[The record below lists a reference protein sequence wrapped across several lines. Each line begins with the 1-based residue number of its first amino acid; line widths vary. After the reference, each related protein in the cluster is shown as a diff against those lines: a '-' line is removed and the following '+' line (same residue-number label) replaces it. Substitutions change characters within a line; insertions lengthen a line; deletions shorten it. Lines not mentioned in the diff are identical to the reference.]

1 MINQLPKWIELGAA
15 LLAFIAGFINA
26 IGLLSFEHQSVSHLS
41 GTATLVGIAA
51 QDVNF
56 TLLFKLAGIIV
67 AFVIGAVIAG
77 IFIDS
82 RDLKLGRHYDTLLF
96 FEAILILLAIHF
108 LDNNVMWGQMT
119 LSMACGIQNAMAT
132 RYSGAII
139 RTTHLT
145 GIFTD
150 IGIMI
155 GSYLKGEEFDH
166 RKFWLFFLIVIGFII
181 GGVIA
186 APLFT
191 FIGYHSLYIPFG
203 LCISLAALY
212 RYHTRKL
219 LQ

>member
-26 IGLLSFEHQSVSHLS
+26 VGLLSFEHQSVSHLS
-41 GTATLVGIAA
+41 GTVTLIGIAA

-56 TLLFKLAGIIV
+56 TSLLKLIGIIFT
-67 AFVIGAVIAG
+67 FVLGAVVAG

-96 FEAILILLAIHF
+96 FEGTLILLAIYF
-108 LDNNVMWGQMT
+108 LDNNMMWGQMS

-155 GSYLKGEEFDH
+155 GSYLKGEEFDR
-166 RKFWLFFLIVIGFII
+166 RKFWLFFLIVFGFIV
-181 GGVIA
+181 GGIIA

-191 FIGYHSLYIPFG
+191 FMYYQSLYLPFV
-203 LCISLAALY
+203 LCISLAFLY
-212 RYHTRKL
+212 RFKSHSL
-219 LQ
+219 A